1 MDLSRASLSQSA
13 ASCSRSLLTLPL
25 IRVVEEYFDPRSEI
39 ESRTRTRVPGR
50 VFSFYFDFEDA
61 AASFSF
67 GHLYA
72 LSMDAS
78 RALCAA
84 VCLRWPG
91 VCRSRSWAVTLGR
104 AGGAKPVPSGMDW
117 LGACPGGG
125 TT

>member
-1 MDLSRASLSQSA
+1 MFSPKKNIKMYLYTSLSSPGLGPQPTQTRDLRLSRTQA
-13 ASCSRSLLTLPL
+13 
-25 IRVVEEYFDPRSEI
+25 
-39 ESRTRTRVPGR
+39 RVPGR
-50 VFSFYFDFEDA
+50 VFSFYFDFEEA

>member
-1 MDLSRASLSQSA
+1 MDLSRASLNQSA

-25 IRVVEEYFDPRSEI
+25 IRVVEEYSDPRSEI

-61 AASFSF
+61 AASFPSVISTRF
-67 GHLYA
+67 LWT
-72 LSMDAS
+72 L
-78 RALCAA
+78 RVLCALQLPA
-84 VCLRWPG
+84 LAWCVSLSLMG
-91 VCRSRSWAVTLGR
+91 VPLGR